1 MSVNAK
7 LRSHAAA
14 VSDSELERAGGRL
27 QALTPDQRA
36 VVEELA
42 TRVAARVTDCLLE
55 QARRDDRVKRALA
68 GVYDSPGA
76 VLPRLGGRRLSARH

>member
-1 MSVNAK
+1 MSVRAR

-14 VSDSELERAGGRL
+14 VSGSELERAGGRL
-27 QALTPDQRA
+27 QSLTPDQRA

-55 QARRDDRVKRALA
+55 QARSDDRVKRALA

>member
-14 VSDSELERAGGRL
+14 VSDSELERAGRRL
-27 QALTPDQRA
+27 QTLTPDQHA
-36 VVEELA
+36 VLEELA

-55 QARRDDRVKRALA
+55 QARTDDRLRQALA
-68 GVYDSPGA
+68 ASYDGPGA
-76 VLPRLGGRRLSARH
+76 RAAAPRNA

>member
-1 MSVNAK
+1 MSVHAR

-55 QARRDDRVKRALA
+55 QARSDDRLKRALA
-68 GVYDSPGA
+68 ASYDSPAA
-76 VLPRLGGRRLSARH
+76 VRQRLRVRRLYARH

>member
-1 MSVNAK
+1 MSVRAR

-55 QARRDDRVKRALA
+55 QAGSDDRVKRALA
-68 GVYDSPGA
+68 SSYDSPGA
-76 VLPRLGGRRLSARH
+76 VRQRLGVRRLYVRH

>member
-14 VSDSELERAGGRL
+14 VSDSELERAGRRL
-27 QALTPDQRA
+27 QTLTPDQHA
-36 VVEELA
+36 VLEELA

-55 QARRDDRVKRALA
+55 QARSDDRLKRALA

>member
-14 VSDSELERAGGRL
+14 VSDSELERAGRRL
-27 QALTPDQRA
+27 QTLTPDQHA
-36 VVEELA
+36 VLEELA

-55 QARRDDRVKRALA
+55 QARSDDRLERALA
-68 GVYDSPGA
+68 ASYDSPGGRA
-76 VLPRLGGRRLSARH
+76 WGRPCGGFSDG

>member
-27 QALTPDQRA
+27 QALTPVQRA

-55 QARRDDRVKRALA
+55 QARSDDRVKRALTV
-68 GVYDSPGA
+68 VYDSPGA

>member
-1 MSVNAK
+1 MSVQAR
-7 LRSHAAA
+7 LRSHATA

-36 VVEELA
+36 VVEQLA

-55 QARRDDRVKRALA
+55 QARSDDRLKRALA
-68 GVYDSPGA
+68 ASYESPGA
-76 VLPRLGGRRLSARH
+76 RAAAPRNA

>member
-1 MSVNAK
+1 MSVYAR

-27 QALTPDQRA
+27 RALTPDQRA

-55 QARRDDRVKRALA
+55 QARSDDRLKRALA
-68 GVYDSPGA
+68 GVYNSPGP

>member
-1 MSVNAK
+1 MSVRAR
-7 LRSHAAA
+7 LRSHGAPRSGA
-14 VSDSELERAGGRL
+14 EREPAGGRL
-27 QALTPDQRA
+27 QSLTPDQRA

-55 QARRDDRVKRALA
+55 QARSDDRVKRALA

>member
-1 MSVNAK
+1 MSVRAR

-14 VSDSELERAGGRL
+14 VSGSELERAGGRL
-27 QALTPDQRA
+27 QSLTPDQRA
-36 VVEELA
+36 AVEELA

-55 QARRDDRVKRALA
+55 HARSDDRVKRALA

-76 VLPRLGGRRLSARH
+76 VLPRLEERRLSARH

>member
-1 MSVNAK
+1 MSVHAR

-55 QARRDDRVKRALA
+55 QARSDDRLKRALA
-68 GVYDSPGA
+68 ASYDSPAA
-76 VLPRLGGRRLSARH
+76 VRQRLGVRRLYARH

>member
-1 MSVNAK
+1 MSVRAQ

-27 QALTPDQRA
+27 QALTPDQRD

-42 TRVAARVTDCLLE
+42 TRVAARVTDCLLK
-55 QARRDDRVKRALA
+55 QARSDDRLKRALA
-68 GVYDSPGA
+68 ASYDSPGA
-76 VLPRLGGRRLSARH
+76 VRQRLGGRRLSARH

>member
-1 MSVNAK
+1 MSVHAR

-55 QARRDDRVKRALA
+55 QARSDDRLKRALA
-68 GVYDSPGA
+68 ASYDSPGA
-76 VLPRLGGRRLSARH
+76 VRQRLGVRRLYARH